1 MTDISTL
8 IMANHPDL
16 LEKLERHLAFE
27 YKLNDGSTPWWVL
40 RSLIS
45 SPRLAD
51 VYVSGFDPDGY
62 AEVGDTFL
70 DKHTML
76 ADRPQRTYGV
86 SLERWSQI
94 STSAKVI
101 ESFPFRDRTV
111 TRLQLW
117 PFDPV
122 GLSHESM
129 KIAVSVSYTALELIR
144 EPRIVG
150 AINDL
155 LSAYNFQADP
165 HER

>member
-1 MTDISTL
+1 MTDVSML

-16 LEKLERHLAFE
+16 LEKLTRHLASE
-27 YKLNDGSTPWWVL
+27 YTLKDGSSPWWVL
-40 RSLIS
+40 RSLVS

-51 VYVSGFDPDGY
+51 IYVIGFDPDGY
-62 AEVGDTFL
+62 REVGDTFL

-86 SLERWSQI
+86 SLERWSRI
-94 STSAKVI
+94 STSMNVI
-101 ESFPFRDRTV
+101 ETFPFRDSTV
-111 TRLQLW
+111 TRLQIW
-117 PFDPV
+117 PFDPL
-122 GLSHESM
+122 GLGHEAM